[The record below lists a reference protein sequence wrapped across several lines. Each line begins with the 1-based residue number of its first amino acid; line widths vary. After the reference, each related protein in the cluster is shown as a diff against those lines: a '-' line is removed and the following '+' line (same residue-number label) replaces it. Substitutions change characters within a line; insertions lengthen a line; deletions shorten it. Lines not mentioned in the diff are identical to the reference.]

1 MTAVLCSA
9 HICALLDCALL
20 DERLS
25 GALHKI
31 LYLRSGDEA
40 LVAACRRYH
49 RLHMARGRRPSCA
62 RITELLLVFF

>member
-1 MTAVLCSA
+1 MLCSA
-9 HICALLDCALL
+9 HICTLLDCALL

-40 LVAACRRYH
+40 LVAACR
-49 RLHMARGRRPSCA
+49 GRRPSCA
-62 RITELLLVFF
+62 RITELLLVLF